1 MSTDSNIRKAPS
13 RRLLWAQP
21 FGLRRYSSGLPSRP
35 QSFQMASATQIRFHA
50 KTQLSRNSTFEHPP
64 FPCFRRLLRPQPLGL
79 GGLPARLPLRAARSG
94 RADARVLFLA
104 GPHLPDAAQVL
115 LPAGG
120 VATVHEP
127 AVGAV
132 GIHGAVDT
140 DEVKNAFCLFVESF
154 LDFVFSISSMVLDY
168 RKRKGR
174 HFRAP
179 RFWYLNERWGR
190 GHYSGRS
197 NSRRCIR
204 G

>member
-13 RRLLWAQP
+13 RRLLLLWAQP
-21 FGLRRYSSGLPSRP
+21 FGLRRYSSSLPLRP
-35 QSFQMASATQIRFHA
+35 QSFKMASQLRFHA
-50 KTQLSRNSTFEHPP
+50 KTQLSRNSAFEHPP

-79 GGLPARLPLRAARSG
+79 GGLPAGLPLRAARSG
-94 RADARVLFLA
+94 RANARVLLLA

-132 GIHGAVDT
+132 GVHGTVDA
-140 DEVKNAFCLFVESF
+140 DEVKNAFCLFVEF
-154 LDFVFSISSMVLDY
+154 YLDFVFSISSMVLDY

-179 RFWYLNERWGR
+179 RFWYLNER
-190 GHYSGRS
+190 SGR
-197 NSRRCIR
+197 
-204 G
+204 